1 MTAAYATIA
10 FAVVIALVWM
20 GVRALKRKLSAA
32 GAEMSSLLLEG
43 EPATARVLAAERRR
57 KARGEFEY
65 YVTYT
70 FRSRD
75 NEEHRKEFRV
85 SPTELDNYP
94 EGESIDIVYLPRD
107 PSVSATRE
115 MVDRVRGAQATHSSP
130 TP

>member
-10 FAVVIALVWM
+10 FALAVALAWM
-20 GVRALKRKLSAA
+20 GVRALKRKLFAA
-32 GAEMSSLLLEG
+32 GAEMSSLMLEG
-43 EPATARVLAAERRR
+43 EPAKARVLAAERRR
-57 KARGEFEY
+57 MARGEFEY

-85 SPTELDNYP
+85 SPTELDNYL

-115 MVDRVRGAQATHSSP
+115 MVDRVRSARANHSRP
-130 TP
+130 AA